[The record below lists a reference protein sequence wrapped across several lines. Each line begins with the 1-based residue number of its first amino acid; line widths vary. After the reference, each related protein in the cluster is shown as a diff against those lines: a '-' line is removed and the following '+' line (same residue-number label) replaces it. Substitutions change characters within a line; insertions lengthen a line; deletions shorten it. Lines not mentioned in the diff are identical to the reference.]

1 MPNPITI
8 TNIYDSKIKP
18 NNVYL
23 DTNLNS
29 NSNSNTN
36 SYLNLNHT
44 ESTPLNI
51 LSCCIT
57 DSLLSNN
64 PFEFESDFE
73 GFDDESIKAL
83 FDFADLL
90 INGKLTKLSLKLNS
104 SSLLKSPSKLNTKFN
119 MKVNLKVK
127 DFLGNLLT
135 QTQVR
140 TYISNLI
147 KIGADEKKCEKLI
160 NMLDFKIS
168 DLCSIFSKN
177 SEDLPVLGSDMAT
190 IDKNFENPAIKFY
203 CKQNSDKNSHQFMI
217 NRLHKVHGIEMP

>member
-1 MPNPITI
+1 LNITNKDSHSDVVEYKQLDQMSNPITI
-8 TNIYDSKIKP
+8 TNNYDSKIKP

-23 DTNLNS
+23 DTNS
-29 NSNSNTN
+29 NS
-36 SYLNLNHT
+36 YQKLNQT
-44 ESTPLNI
+44 ECTPLNI

-90 INGKLTKLSLKLNS
+90 INGKLTKLSLKLNTPS
-104 SSLLKSPSKLNTKFN
+104 MSKCPSKLNTKFN
-119 MKVNLKVK
+119 LKVNLKVK

-135 QTQVR
+135 QTQVG

-160 NMLDFKIS
+160 NMLDLKIS

-177 SEDLPVLGSDMAT
+177 SEDLPV
-190 IDKNFENPAIKFY
+190 
-203 CKQNSDKNSHQFMI
+203 
-217 NRLHKVHGIEMP
+217 